1 MLSWLCSS
9 PDFTRGKQ
17 PEGSDRKLALTYTA
31 TWKPGK
37 AMLTSLVAVA
47 CCLLVVF
54 GAVVLPMLAS
64 GCDNYLGVMGFSH
77 TDTMTGDHL
86 YTMDA
91 DQDEHYALVTDH
103 HHASLTDDRMAMAAL
118 AASESEWVLAAT
130 PAGFAADTGDTPL
143 HLYLTKNIIGSSE

>member
-1 MLSWLCSS
+1 
-9 PDFTRGKQ
+9 
-17 PEGSDRKLALTYTA
+17 
-31 TWKPGK
+31 
-37 AMLTSLVAVA
+37 MLTSLVAVA

-64 GCDNYLGVMGFSH
+64 GCANYLGVMGFSH

-91 DQDEHYALVTDH
+91 DQDEHYALVTDT
-103 HHASLTDDRMAMAAL
+103 HHASFTDNRMAIAAL
-118 AASESEWVLAAT
+118 TAPEPEWVLAAT
-130 PAGFAADTGDTPL
+130 PAELAADTGDTPL